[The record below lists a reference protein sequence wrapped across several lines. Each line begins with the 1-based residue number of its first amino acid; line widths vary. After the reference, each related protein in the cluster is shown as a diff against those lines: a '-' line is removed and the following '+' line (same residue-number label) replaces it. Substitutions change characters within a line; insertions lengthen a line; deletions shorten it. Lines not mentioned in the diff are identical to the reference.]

1 MRPDK
6 YIYKALT
13 GDQWDAFQA
22 DKIFKGSA
30 VDLEDG
36 YIHLSCASELKATL
50 DKWYAAEPKVILIQV
65 KVDELETH
73 LKYEVSRG
81 GVEFPH
87 LFADLPMSAVQQ
99 VWVVSSD
106 AGVYSLPTDLNSGI

>member
-22 DKIFKGSA
+22 DKKFKGSA

-50 DKWYAAEPKVILIQV
+50 DKWYAAEPKVILVQV
-65 KVDELETH
+65 KVDEVETH

-87 LFADLPMSAVQQ
+87 LFAGLPMSAVQQ
-99 VWVVSSD
+99 VWVVSPD

>member
-1 MRPDK
+1 MYKRQ
-6 YIYKALT
+6 IYKALT

-65 KVDELETH
+65 KVDEVETH

>member
-1 MRPDK
+1 MSRDR

-13 GDQWDAFQA
+13 PEQWAAFQTT
-22 DKIFKGSA
+22 KIFTGSP
-30 VDLEDG
+30 VDVADG

-50 DKWYAAEPKVILIQV
+50 DKWYAQQTEVALLQV
-65 KVDELETH
+65 KAEAIEVD

-87 LFADLPMSAVQQ
+87 LYADLAMTAVGQ
-99 VWVVSSD
+99 VWVVSPD
-106 AGVYSLPTDLNSGI
+106 GGVYSLPTDLNSGI